1 VNLLEEPFP
10 VASSGGIEDESS
22 GRRTGREGLQSSSA
36 EPSRPGLVFALRLP
50 LIALSLVWASIASWP
65 SPAALAQEWYHRE
78 GLLRG
83 SLTSDA
89 PPPLYDS
96 QPGHRWNRLF
106 AAFYIRSSAL
116 PSRPEYPQDS
126 TRLDARAHELRGGKL
141 PPGPVV
147 ERIEGGD
154 APGLLAC
161 KKTRHYSEPAVFERE
176 NQLLDE
182 FLEAHGEPLIG
193 DPLKWAFLQR
203 DLWAVFDHLAGQN
216 LARFGDADLARRRA
230 PAHDY
235 DLEPPL
241 PVGQACGSSE
251 RQTLMSRPKV
261 AAPPFATVF
270 TPMG

>member
-1 VNLLEEPFP
+1 M
-10 VASSGGIEDESS
+10 
-22 GRRTGREGLQSSSA
+22 
-36 EPSRPGLVFALRLP
+36 FAARLP
-50 LIALSLVWASIASWP
+50 LLALSLVWASIAILPDS
-65 SPAALAQEWYHRE
+65 AALAQEWYHRE

-83 SLTSDA
+83 SLKSDA
-89 PPPLYDS
+89 PLPLYDP
-96 QPGHRWNRLF
+96 QPQHLWKWLF

-116 PSRPEYPQDS
+116 PSRPEYPQD
-126 TRLDARAHELRGGKL
+126 TTKLDECERKLREGKL

-216 LARFGDADLARRRA
+216 LAHFGDADLARRRA